1 MSKNPPLYVTLISL
15 FMYDAGGGPEYVCQT
30 VEWSSPSPFSRDFDA
45 VVMHVSF
52 SSTIPTPDT
61 LLDKATTYNR
71 QMANHSYLT
80 LSQIVEF
87 VLLSHC

>member
-1 MSKNPPLYVTLISL
+1 MMQVVVQNIFLKML
-15 FMYDAGGGPEYVCQT
+15 
-30 VEWSSPSPFSRDFDA
+30 EWSSPSPFSCDFEV

-61 LLDKATTYNR
+61 LLDKPTTYNR
-71 QMANHSYLT
+71 QLRKQSYLT

-87 VLLSHC
+87 VLSH